1 MPRLAR
7 NRSWASGSPANRL
20 HHVTNRGVDRSN
32 LFRSPVDRFVF
43 LSILAA
49 VCLDGG
55 LRIHAFCLMTN
66 HFHLLVEDPR
76 GVLSHAMLRLQTAYA
91 RYVRDINGRR
101 GSGHVFGDRF
111 FSRAI
116 GDALDYRRVVDY
128 ILRNP
133 LECAEPLA
141 ATAEGYLWSS
151 AAAHVAEDSAAEWIT
166 KLVASFG
173 GVDALLASLPEPKTK
188 QLELARLH
196 RMACL
201 VGGEWLD
208 VEAARCGR
216 TGEQLSAAI
225 LFKANAVVDSVRDDG
240 EDHGLEG
247 GQVEMPPAPRTRPA
261 FTGHKGALV
270 MEALDRLTEDR
281 SANAD
286 VVAYALWRF
295 AKEGRRHLARAVI
308 GTVDQF
314 ARSVQRIASLRLRN
328 PAIHE
333 ALSRLEWRMT
343 FALGG
348 GPWRT

>member
-1 MPRLAR
+1 V
-7 NRSWASGSPANRL
+7 SGSPANRL

-76 GVLSHAMLRLQTAYA
+76 GVLSHAMLRVQTAYA
-91 RYVRDINGRR
+91 RYVRDVNGRR

-116 GDALDYRRVVDY
+116 NGARDYRRVVDY

-133 LECAEPLA
+133 LECAEPLS

-151 AAAHVAEDSAAEWIT
+151 AAAHVAEVSPAEWIS

-173 GVDALLASLPEPKTK
+173 GADALLASLPEPKTK
-188 QLELARLH
+188 QLEQARMH
-196 RMACL
+196 RLACL
-201 VGGEWLD
+201 IGGEWLD
-208 VEAARCGR
+208 VDAARCGR
-216 TGEQLSAAI
+216 TGDQLSADLVARTR
-225 LFKANAVVDSVRDDG
+225 AVGEGVGNDG
-240 EDHGLEG
+240 EDNGFEL
-247 GQVEMPPAPRTRPA
+247 EMPPAPRTRPV
-261 FTGHKGALV
+261 FSGHSGASV
-270 MEALDRLTEDR
+270 MDALDRLAEDR
-281 SANAD
+281 GVNGD

-295 AKEGRRHLARAVI
+295 AKEGRKQLARSVI
-308 GTVDQF
+308 ATVDQF
-314 ARSVQRIASLRLRN
+314 TRRVQRVTSLRLRN